1 MASRDEIVSFLDEQL
16 DAAGFQDA
24 LPVGLQVP
32 GAEQVAKIV
41 SGVSASLELFRRAAE
56 AGAQMLVVHHG
67 LFWANE
73 PRRIGPVERER
84 LRALLDADLSL
95 VAYHLC
101 LDAHPS
107 LGNNAILCERLG
119 VSGREPFAEHHGRS
133 IGFIGALDPP
143 LPIDDLVARVRE
155 QVNPDPLVLAEGPP
169 AVGRVAVVSGS
180 AARDLDTAAAAGAQA
195 FVTGEAGEPS
205 LHRARELGI
214 HMIAAGHY
222 ATEVFGV
229 RAVGDLAARRFGIQH
244 EFIDLPNPV

>member
-1 MASRDEIVSFLDEQL
+1 MASRDEIVAFLDEQL

-32 GAEQVAKIV
+32 GAADVARIA
-41 SGVSASLELFRRAAE
+41 SGVSASLELFQRAARS
-56 AGAQMLVVHHG
+56 GAQMLVVHHG

-73 PRRIGPVERER
+73 PRRLGVLEKER
-84 LRALLDADLSL
+84 LRALFDADLSL

-101 LDAHPS
+101 LDAHAS

-119 VSGREPFAEHHGRS
+119 VTELEPFAEHHGRT
-133 IGFIGALDPP
+133 IGFIGNLRPRLA
-143 LPIDDLVARVRE
+143 IGDLVARVRE
-155 QVNPDPLVLAEGPP
+155 QVNPDPLLLAEGPET
-169 AVGRVAVVSGS
+169 VERVAVVSGS
-180 AARDLDTAAAAGAQA
+180 AAGDLDSAAAAGAQA

-205 LHRARELGI
+205 LHRARELGM

-229 RAVGDLAARRFGIQH
+229 RAVGELAARRFGIGH

>member
-1 MASRDEIVSFLDEQL
+1 MASRDEIVAFLDEQL

-32 GAEQVAKIV
+32 GAEHVTRIA
-41 SGVSASLELFRRAAE
+41 SGVSASLELFRRAAR

-67 LFWANE
+67 LFWSNE
-73 PRRIGPVERER
+73 PRRVGLLERER

-101 LDAHPS
+101 LDAHAS

-119 VSGREPFAEHHGRS
+119 VKELEPFAEHHGRS
-133 IGFIGALDPP
+133 IGFIGNLRPALA
-143 LPIDDLVARVRE
+143 IADLTARVRE
-155 QVNPDPLVLAEGPP
+155 QVNPNTLVLAEGP
-169 AVGRVAVVSGS
+169 ADVERVAVVSGS

-195 FVTGEAGEPS
+195 FVTGEPAEPS

-229 RAVGDLAARRFGIQH
+229 RAVGELAARRFGLQH

>member
-1 MASRDEIVSFLDEQL
+1 VASRDEIVAFLDEQL
-16 DAAGFQDA
+16 DVSGFQDA

-32 GAEQVAKIV
+32 GGDEVVKIA
-41 SGVSASLELFRRAAE
+41 SGVSASLELFQRAAA

-73 PRRIGPVERER
+73 PRRVGLVERER

-101 LDAHPS
+101 LDAHAS

-119 VSGREPFAEHHGRS
+119 VTELEPFAEHHGRS
-133 IGFIGALDPP
+133 IGFIGRLQPELSVDE
-143 LPIDDLVARVRE
+143 LTARVRE
-155 QVNPDPLVLAEGPP
+155 HVNPHPLVLAEGP
-169 AVGRVAVVSGS
+169 ARIGRLAVVSGS
-180 AARDLDTAAAAGAQA
+180 AAGDLVTAAACGAQA
-195 FVTGEAGEPS
+195 FVTGEPGEPS
-205 LHRARELGI
+205 LHRARESGI

-229 RAVGDLAARRFGIQH
+229 QAVGELAARRFGISH

>member
-1 MASRDEIVSFLDEQL
+1 MASRDEIVAFLDDEL

-32 GAEQVAKIV
+32 GADQVTKIA
-41 SGVSASLELFRRAAE
+41 SGVSASLALFRRAAE

-73 PRRIGPVERER
+73 PRRIGLLERER
-84 LRALLDADLSL
+84 LRALFDADLSL

-101 LDAHPS
+101 LDAHAS

-119 VSGREPFAEHHGRS
+119 VSELEPFAEHHGRT
-133 IGFIGALDPP
+133 IGFIGSLRPMLSLDE
-143 LPIDDLVARVRE
+143 LLARVRE
-155 QVNPDPLVLAEGPP
+155 QVNPEPLVLAEGPP
-169 AVGRVAVVSGS
+169 AIGRVAVVSGG
-180 AARDLDTAAAAGAQA
+180 AAGDLGAAAAAGAQA

-205 LHRARELGI
+205 LHRAREMGI

-229 RAVGDLAARRFGIQH
+229 RAVGELVAGRFGIQH